1 MTKLLPTI
9 YGLSID
15 NIKQKINFYKSLDL
29 EFIVLNDTKNLMQ
42 SVKLSYARLMF
53 YKDRNIEISELN
65 YIKLFVDQKRFE
77 KQYEISKE
85 EILKMYN
92 YDEYLK
98 NMQTSK

>member
-1 MTKLLPTI
+1 MTKSFPAL

-15 NIKQKINFYKSLDL
+15 NMKQKINFYKNFDL
-29 EFIVLNDTKNLMQ
+29 EFIVLNDTKKLMQ

-85 EILKMYN
+85 EILKIYN

>member
-65 YIKLFVDQKRFE
+65 YIKLLVDQKRFE

-98 NMQTSK
+98 NMQASK